1 MASIYTC
8 IAFATFVSSN
18 PIVSIYKY
26 ESPPTRWMTD
36 GITIV
41 GVTDG
46 LCNIETNV
54 KQQSKWAAGVTSSV
68 YKANNII
75 NNLQNNNFK
84 VISNPYNVYGE
95 MEGLGGEPYSI
106 NAKIMFYYGNCKI
119 LMKNESDI
127 TEQEYST
134 SYSIISS
141 CANHHLY
148 NSVDLLDS
156 SNNKKEKVKLSPVEY
171 VIMFASIIGGCCF
184 LACCYVLVQ
193 SYCCKG

>member
-8 IAFATFVSSN
+8 IAFAAFVSSN

-46 LCNIETNV
+46 LCNIETNI
-54 KQQSKWAAGVTSSV
+54 KQQNGHLAGVTSSV

-75 NNLQNNNFK
+75 YNLQNNNFK
-84 VISNPYNVYGE
+84 IITNPYYVYGE
-95 MEGLGGEPYSI
+95 MEGISGEPVSI

-119 LMKNESDI
+119 LMKNRTDI
-127 TEQEYST
+127 SEQEYST

-141 CANHHLY
+141 CANQHLY
-148 NSVDLLDS
+148 NSVELLDS
-156 SNNKKEKVKLSPVEY
+156 FNKKEKVKLSTLEY
-171 VIMFASIIGGCCF
+171 VIIILVSIIVVVVILSLLLCPCTK
-184 LACCYVLVQ
+184 LLL
-193 SYCCKG
+193 